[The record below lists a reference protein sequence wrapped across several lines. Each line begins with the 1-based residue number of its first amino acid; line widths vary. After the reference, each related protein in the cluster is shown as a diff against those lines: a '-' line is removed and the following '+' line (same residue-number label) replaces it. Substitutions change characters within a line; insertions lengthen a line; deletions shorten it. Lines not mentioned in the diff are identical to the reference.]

1 LIAASRFARVAPLS
15 FTIRKAQATMGF
27 IGEIALVGLALG
39 TLAIL
44 VWMGL
49 TLRQAREDRMLEG
62 AAAFERQRRL
72 DEEMAALK
80 HLQSEVTGRI
90 ETLTHSVGQRFD
102 SLQNR
107 VGDGL
112 KENVKETTESLSKLN
127 ERLAV
132 IDAAQKNLT
141 SLTSEVLT
149 LKDVLANKQAR
160 GAFGQGRMEA
170 IIRDALP
177 PQTYEFQATLK
188 NGKRPDCI
196 IRLPNDPRPLIVDA
210 KFPLESITAFRD
222 AKTDDEKKLATARVK
237 SDVQTHIK
245 DIADKYILAGETQEL
260 AVMFVPSESIYA
272 DLHEFF
278 DDVVQKA
285 QRARIMI
292 ASPSLLMMAVQMLQV
307 IVKDSR
313 MREQAHLVQLEV
325 GKILEDVRR
334 LNERVGKLATHFNQ
348 AQTDLQ
354 QITTSTDAIARRS
367 SKIAAMELEDA
378 SVGAENATDKIV
390 QLLPRDPA

>member
-1 LIAASRFARVAPLS
+1 
-15 FTIRKAQATMGF
+15 MGF

>member
-1 LIAASRFARVAPLS
+1 MSFVIDSLLIA
-15 FTIRKAQATMGF
+15 
-27 IGEIALVGLALG
+27 IGLIALGVLIWLG
-39 TLAIL
+39 QTLK
-44 VWMGL
+44 
-49 TLRQAREDRMLEG
+49 QAREDRMLEAS
-62 AAAFERQRRL
+62 AALERQRRL
-72 DEEMAALK
+72 DDEMAAVK
-80 HLQSEVTGRI
+80 RLQAEVTGRI
-90 ETLTHSVGQRFD
+90 ETLTQSVGQRFD

-141 SLTSEVLT
+141 SLTSEVMT
-149 LKDVLANKQAR
+149 LKEVLSNKQAR

-177 PQTYEFQATLK
+177 PQSFEFQATLK
-188 NGKRPDCI
+188 SGKRPDCI
-196 IRLPNDPRPLIVDA
+196 IHLPNDPRPLVIDA

-222 AKTDDEKKLATARVK
+222 AKSDDGKKLAVARVRT
-237 SDVQTHIK
+237 DVSTHLK
-245 DIADKYILAGETQEL
+245 DIAEKYIIQGETQEL
-260 AVMFVPSESIYA
+260 AIMFVPSESIYA

-278 DDVVQKA
+278 DDLIQKA

-313 MREQAHLVQLEV
+313 MREQAHLVQSEV
-325 GKILEDVRR
+325 GKILDDINR
-334 LNERVGKLATHFNQ
+334 LSDRVGKLASHFNQ
-348 AQTDLQ
+348 AQTDIQ
-354 QITTSTDAIARRS
+354 QITTSTDKIARRAE
-367 SKIAAMELEDA
+367 KITSMELEDQ
-378 SVGAENATDKIV
+378 NALDQSSSEKIV
-390 QLLPRDPA
+390 RLLPRDGTD

>member
-1 LIAASRFARVAPLS
+1 MSVVIDSLLIA
-15 FTIRKAQATMGF
+15 
-27 IGEIALVGLALG
+27 IGLIALGVLIWLG
-39 TLAIL
+39 QTLK
-44 VWMGL
+44 
-49 TLRQAREDRMLEG
+49 QAREDRMLDE
-62 AAAFERQRRL
+62 AAALERQRRL
-72 DEEMAALK
+72 DDEMAAVK
-80 HLQSEVTGRI
+80 RLQAEVTGRI
-90 ETLTHSVGQRFD
+90 ETLTQSVGQRFD

-141 SLTSEVLT
+141 SLTSEVMT
-149 LKDVLANKQAR
+149 LKEVLSNKQAR

-177 PQTYEFQATLK
+177 PQSFEFQATLK
-188 NGKRPDCI
+188 SGKRPDCI
-196 IRLPNDPRPLIVDA
+196 IHLPNDPRPLVIDA

-222 AKTDDEKKLATARVK
+222 AKSDDEKKLAIARVRT
-237 SDVQTHIK
+237 DVSTHLK
-245 DIADKYILAGETQEL
+245 DIAEKYIIQGETQEL
-260 AVMFVPSESIYA
+260 AIMFVPSESIYA

-278 DDVVQKA
+278 DDLIQKA

-313 MREQAHLVQLEV
+313 MREQAHLVQSEV
-325 GKILEDVRR
+325 GKILDDINR
-334 LNERVGKLATHFNQ
+334 LSDRVGKLATHFNQ
-348 AQTDLQ
+348 AQTDIQ
-354 QITTSTDAIARRS
+354 TITTSTDKISRRAE
-367 SKIAAMELEDA
+367 KITLMELEDQ
-378 SVGAENATDKIV
+378 NALDQSSSEKIIR
-390 QLLPRDPA
+390 LLPRDGTD

>member
-1 LIAASRFARVAPLS
+1 MSFVIDSLLIA
-15 FTIRKAQATMGF
+15 
-27 IGEIALVGLALG
+27 IGLIALGVLIWLG
-39 TLAIL
+39 QTLK
-44 VWMGL
+44 
-49 TLRQAREDRMLEG
+49 QAREDRMLD
-62 AAAFERQRRL
+62 AAAALERQRRL
-72 DEEMAALK
+72 DDEMAAVK
-80 HLQSEVTGRI
+80 RLQSEVTGRI
-90 ETLTHSVGQRFD
+90 ETLTQSVGQRFD

-141 SLTSEVLT
+141 SLTSEVMT
-149 LKDVLANKQAR
+149 LKEVLSNKQAR

-177 PQTYEFQATLK
+177 PQSFEFQATLK
-188 NGKRPDCI
+188 SGKRPDCI
-196 IRLPNDPRPLIVDA
+196 IHLPNDPRPLVIDA

-222 AKTDDEKKLATARVK
+222 AKNDDEKKLAVARVRT
-237 SDVQTHIK
+237 DVSTHLK
-245 DIADKYILAGETQEL
+245 DIAEKYIIQGETQEL
-260 AVMFVPSESIYA
+260 AIMFVPSESIYA

-278 DDVVQKA
+278 DDLIQKA

-313 MREQAHLVQLEV
+313 MREQAHLVQNEV
-325 GKILEDVRR
+325 GKILDDINR
-334 LNERVGKLATHFNQ
+334 LSDRVGKLATHFNQ
-348 AQTDLQ
+348 AQTDIQ
-354 QITTSTDAIARRS
+354 TITTSTDKISRRAE
-367 SKIAAMELEDA
+367 KITSMELEDQTA
-378 SVGAENATDKIV
+378 LDQSSSEKIV
-390 QLLPRDPA
+390 RLLPRDGTD

>member
-1 LIAASRFARVAPLS
+1 MSFVIDSLLIA
-15 FTIRKAQATMGF
+15 
-27 IGEIALVGLALG
+27 IGLIALGVLIWLG
-39 TLAIL
+39 QTLK
-44 VWMGL
+44 
-49 TLRQAREDRMLEG
+49 QAREDRKLD
-62 AAAFERQRRL
+62 AAAALERQRRL
-72 DEEMAALK
+72 DDEMATVK
-80 HLQSEVTGRI
+80 RLQSEVTGRI
-90 ETLTHSVGQRFD
+90 ETLTQSVGQRFD

-141 SLTSEVLT
+141 SLTSEVMT
-149 LKDVLANKQAR
+149 LKEVLSNKQAR

-177 PQTYEFQATLK
+177 PQSFEFQTTLK
-188 NGKRPDCI
+188 SGKRPDCI
-196 IRLPNDPRPLIVDA
+196 IHLPNDPRPLVIDA

-222 AKTDDEKKLATARVK
+222 AKNDDEKKLAVARVRT
-237 SDVQTHIK
+237 DVSTHLK
-245 DIADKYILAGETQEL
+245 DIAEKYIIQGETQEL
-260 AVMFVPSESIYA
+260 AIMFVPSESIYA

-278 DDVVQKA
+278 DDLIQKA

-313 MREQAHLVQLEV
+313 MREQAHLVQSEV
-325 GKILEDVRR
+325 GKILDDINR
-334 LNERVGKLATHFNQ
+334 LSDRVGKLATHFNQ
-348 AQTDLQ
+348 AQTDIQ
-354 QITTSTDAIARRS
+354 TITTSTDKISRRAE
-367 SKIAAMELEDA
+367 KITSMELEDQ
-378 SVGAENATDKIV
+378 NALDQSSSEKIV
-390 QLLPRDPA
+390 RLLPRDGTE